1 MYTGYENEDNVIG
14 GNVGDNNNANE
25 KNKNQN
31 VVHNNDV
38 IKMMTLNQLHSLPNT
53 ANQWSQKYIDDWFQE
68 KNIVNE
74 FFAIVNCNEYEHN
87 NNNNNQ
93 CKKNSITIL
102 DRHWW
107 LSYITNIVH
116 KIKWHI
122 NLST

>member
-1 MYTGYENEDNVIG
+1 MYTGYEDEDVID
-14 GNVGDNNNANE
+14 GNVGDNENE
-25 KNKNQN
+25 KNKNQD
-31 VVHNNDV
+31 HSDV
-38 IKMMTLNQLHSLPNT
+38 IKMVTLNRLHSLPNSAT
-53 ANQWSQKYIDDWFQE
+53 EWSQKCIDEWFRE

-87 NNNNNQ
+87 NECRRNQ
-93 CKKNSITIL
+93 ITIL